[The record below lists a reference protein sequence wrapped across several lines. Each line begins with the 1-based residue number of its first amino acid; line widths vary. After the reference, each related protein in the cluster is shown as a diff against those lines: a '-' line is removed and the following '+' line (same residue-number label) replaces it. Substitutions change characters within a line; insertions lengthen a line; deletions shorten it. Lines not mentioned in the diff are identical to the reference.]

1 MVRTGKMLGAAA
13 AVLVAGMAAP
23 AQAVLL
29 QYTVTGYTTASFQI
43 DSQRPPD
50 FVSDPEGFGYSPFTG
65 IFNGVEH
72 VVMFNFVAG
81 WLGGG
86 IEAVTAQNAPVDDP
100 TQYFFSMVGPQMF
113 SGPLTSPTLLTGE
126 WDTTD
131 YFAPDRNY
139 HVSVTVAGGA
149 VPEPATWGM
158 MILGLGAIAGALRS
172 RKRAVRLVA

>member
-1 MVRTGKMLGAAA
+1 MARSVMMLGVAG
-13 AVLVAGMAAP
+13 AVLATGMAVP
-23 AQAVLL
+23 AEAVLL

-43 DSQRPPD
+43 DSQRVPD
-50 FVSDPEGFGYSPFTG
+50 FVTDPDGFGYSPFTG

-113 SGPLTSPTLLTGE
+113 SGPLSSPTLLTGE

-139 HVSVTVAGGA
+139 HLSVTIAGGA

-158 MILGLGAIAGALRS
+158 MILGLAGVAGALRS
-172 RKRAVRLVA
+172 SKGVRRAIA